1 MTRFVSWK
9 DHSSSSKENGLETSQ
24 TEGRDPNYKAVA
36 MIQVRNEES
45 LK

>member
-9 DHSSSSKENGLETSQ
+9 VHSHNTKENGLEISQ
-24 TEGRDPNYKAVA
+24 TEGRDHNYKAVA
-36 MIQVRNEES
+36 MIQVKNEKS